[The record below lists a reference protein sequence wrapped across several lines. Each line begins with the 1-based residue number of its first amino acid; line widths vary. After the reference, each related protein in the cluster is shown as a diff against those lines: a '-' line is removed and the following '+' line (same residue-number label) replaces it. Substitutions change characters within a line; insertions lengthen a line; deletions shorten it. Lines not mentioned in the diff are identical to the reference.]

1 MARRRLDG
9 GWQVPPSALATDEQ
23 DRLRG
28 RVRMLNGALE
38 GGMES
43 WTLPLEQWELVR
55 KVILEVVEDAEPEGG
70 ALLKTIVAT
79 AQARLGG
86 HPAFPGGRLT
96 NITRYVKVDLE
107 GRGLLEVVPG
117 SSPQRVRRGRE
128 FRPAA
133 LPAE

>member
-1 MARRRLDG
+1 MARRRTDG
-9 GWQVPPSALATDEQ
+9 GWEVPASALATDEQ
-23 DRLRG
+23 DRVRG

-55 KVILEVVEDAEPEGG
+55 DVILDVVDDADPEQG

-79 AQARLGG
+79 TQDHLGD

-96 NITRYVKVDLE
+96 NLARYVKVDLE

-117 SSPQRVRRGRE
+117 SAPQRVRRLR
-128 FRPAA
+128 
-133 LPAE
+133 

>member
-9 GWQVPPSALATDEQ
+9 GWDVPQSALDTDQQ

-55 KVILEVVEDAEPEGG
+55 DVILEVVDDADPEEGV
-70 ALLKTIVAT
+70 LLKAVVAT
-79 AQARLGG
+79 VQARLGK

-96 NITRYVKVDLE
+96 NFTRYIKVDLE
-107 GRGLLEVVPG
+107 GRGVLEVVPG
-117 SSPQRVRRGRE
+117 ASPQRVRRKS
-128 FRPAA
+128 
-133 LPAE
+133 

>member
-1 MARRRLDG
+1 
-9 GWQVPPSALATDEQ
+9 
-23 DRLRG
+23 
-28 RVRMLNGALE
+28 MLNGALE

-55 KVILEVVEDAEPEGG
+55 DVILEVVDDADPDEGV
-70 ALLKTIVAT
+70 LLKEVVAT
-79 AQARLGG
+79 VQARLGE

-117 SSPQRVRRGRE
+117 SAPQRVRR
-128 FRPAA
+128 A
-133 LPAE
+133 LGARTSD